1 MAKVEWTIKAIKQ
14 LKKID
19 SRYRKIVTEK
29 GNALSNFP
37 NVDMDI
43 VRLTDRKDEYR
54 MRIGNYRIL
63 FSVFNDMPIV
73 ISISQ
78 VIRRQSKTY

>member
-29 GNALSNFP
+29 GNALSGFP

-43 VRLTDRKDEYR
+43 VRLIDRK
-54 MRIGNYRIL
+54 
-63 FSVFNDMPIV
+63 
-73 ISISQ
+73 
-78 VIRRQSKTY
+78 K